1 MIKCEVIEE
10 FTLEKFNELKNLVR
24 ANAEKNQNKKL
35 YLKDTFECDKE
46 MADYLTGGNSY
57 KKPYVKNIEI
67 IPVEEKP
74 VEEDLDKEKEEEIK
88 EVKTKKKRKK

>member
-10 FTLEKFNELKNLVR
+10 FTLEKFDELKNLVR
-24 ANAEKNQNKKL
+24 AREDKNQNKKL

-57 KKPYVKNIEI
+57 KKPYVKIIEI

-74 VEEDLDKEKEEEIK
+74 VEEDLDNVNEAEMK
-88 EVKTKKKRKK
+88 EVKPKKKRKK

>member
-24 ANAEKNQNKKL
+24 ANAEKNQDKKL

-46 MADYLTGGNSY
+46 MVDYLTGNNSY
-57 KKPYVKNIEI
+57 KKPYVKVIEV
-67 IPVEEKP
+67 IPEEILIEKIP
-74 VEEDLDKEKEEEIK
+74 AVEEDK
-88 EVKTKKKRKK
+88 EVKIVKPKKRKK